1 MRPAAQPRGVRWL
14 SPHSYLDDLEGP
26 DEHTSQTT
34 NCNKVNPMVTTWP
47 IRLAVA
53 LVLLLLS
60 ACITTPYR
68 DISVSQLTDTQLVEE
83 LTACAAGLGESIN
96 RAQYLMA
103 TKPDPAY
110 FLSSSTTNYFGT
122 YTANISAYAM
132 PVGYGYQAYGRAYG
146 SYSGTGYTQYYY
158 TDANAFARSMHNL
171 GAAIAQA
178 QAASYRARG
187 LEVFAEL
194 QGRIAR
200 RSAETQILISEFFRE
215 NPGLEP
221 RKKLIGAILPWV
233 VSKGAQLSPRE
244 ALEEATKII
253 LTLGRGEGMT
263 GNWYGV
269 FSQTSTLDNGQ
280 TVSFNQFSRVDLQQK
295 ANIVTGKGEIGT
307 GEQLEISGR
316 VENGRFEGIVA
327 NITSAINSRLSGIVA
342 DEQVVVEFSGA
353 GVGHRVQGD
362 TVLFR

>member
-1 MRPAAQPRGVRWL
+1 MVRRGPLGGV
-14 SPHSYLDDLEGP
+14 PHSCLDGLDGP
-26 DEHTSQTT
+26 DEHTSYAIK
-34 NCNKVNPMVTTWP
+34 CNKVHPMVMTWP
-47 IRLAVA
+47 IRIAVA
-53 LVLLLLS
+53 LVLLPLS
-60 ACITTPYR
+60 ACVTTPYR
-68 DISVSQLTDTQLVEE
+68 DILVSQLTDEQLVEE
-83 LTACAAGLGESIN
+83 LTACAAGVGESIN

-110 FLSSSTTNYFGT
+110 VLSSSTTNYFGT
-122 YTANISAYAM
+122 YTTNISAYAM
-132 PVGYGYQAYGRAYG
+132 PVGFGYQTYGRAYG

-171 GAAIAQA
+171 RAAIAQA

-200 RSAETQILISEFFRE
+200 RSAETQILINEFFRE
-215 NPGLEP
+215 NPDLES

-233 VSKGAQLSPRE
+233 VSKDAQLSPRE
-244 ALEEATKII
+244 ALEEAKKI
-253 LTLGRGEGMT
+253 LLSLGRGEGMT

-269 FSQTSTLDNGQ
+269 FSQTSTLNNGQ
-280 TVSFNQFSRVDLQQK
+280 TLSFNQFSRVTLQQN
-295 ANIVTGKGEIGT
+295 ANMVTGKGEIGT

-353 GVGHRVQGD
+353 GVGHRVQGVA
-362 TVLFR
+362 VLFR